1 MYEICNGFTSDPDCA
16 INDVIKSNL
25 VMQIFSL
32 VYSHT
37 LLKKFGHIIMII
49 AEQGIWLQLPIKV
62 YIVDDCLYYWYTFTM
77 DARRIFFNA
86 QLVLGT
92 VMSL

>member
-1 MYEICNGFTSDPDCA
+1 MTHLSQLFLQQKRNNMYEICNGFTSDPDCA

-49 AEQGIWLQLPIKV
+49 AE
-62 YIVDDCLYYWYTFTM
+62 
-77 DARRIFFNA
+77 
-86 QLVLGT
+86 
-92 VMSL
+92 